1 MGKVSEMESTIRELR
16 DAAASINS
24 IADYLTGIFMT
35 QEEPETQPEPAPVK
49 EPAMTFEQV
58 RAILADKSR
67 DGFTAQVRE
76 LLQKY
81 GGNKLSE
88 LDPAC
93 YKALVAD
100 AEGLSH
106 AT

>member
-1 MGKVSEMESTIRELR
+1 MHVSKMSDMDATIRELR
-16 DAAASINS
+16 DAAASISS
-24 IADYLTGIFMT
+24 IADYLTGLNMG
-35 QEEPETQPEPAPVK
+35 QEEPEPAPVE
-49 EPAMTFEQV
+49 EPDMTFEEV

-67 DGFTAQVRE
+67 DGFTAQIRE

-81 GGNKLSE
+81 GAAKLSE
-88 LDPAC
+88 LDPTC